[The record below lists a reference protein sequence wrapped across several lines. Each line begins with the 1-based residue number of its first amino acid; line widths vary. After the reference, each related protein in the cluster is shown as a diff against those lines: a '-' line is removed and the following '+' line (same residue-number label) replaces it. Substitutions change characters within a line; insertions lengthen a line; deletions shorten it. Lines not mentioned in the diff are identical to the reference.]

1 MKPEDNEEVGT
12 VAKNKRE
19 YTLKKP
25 LRHRGKAKGEG
36 DKVDLRQDQADRLK
50 KSGHI

>member
-1 MKPEDNEEVGT
+1 MKPEVSKE
-12 VAKNKRE
+12 KNTTE

-25 LRHRGKAKGEG
+25 LTHRGKPKVEG
-36 DKVDLRQDQADRLK
+36 DKVDLRQDQADRLR